1 MTMPETNAAL
11 TRSLFDAIVRHD
23 APAIRALLAQGAD
36 PNAEQPGETA
46 LMYAA
51 GVSTAEIV
59 RLLLEHG
66 AGKNK
71 PLPLIE
77 AACGG
82 DVETARLF
90 LDLGADVNAP
100 DEQGWT
106 PLMEAATWGYA
117 EIVRLLL
124 ARGAQVN
131 QTMNGLPTALAVA
144 ERDGHPE
151 VAAILRQAGPS
162 NHR

>member
-1 MTMPETNAAL
+1 MSETNADLNRLNRAL
-11 TRSLFDAIVRHD
+11 FSAIRRDD
-23 APAIRALLAQGAD
+23 APAVRTLLAQGAD
-36 PNAEQPGETA
+36 PHAEQPGETA

-59 RLLLEHG
+59 RLLLEQG

-71 PLPLIE
+71 ALPLIE

-100 DEQGWT
+100 DERGWT
-106 PLMEAATWGYA
+106 PLMEAATWGHT

-124 ARGAQVN
+124 AHGADVN
-131 QTMNGLPTALAVA
+131 QAMNDLPITALAVA

-151 VAAILRQAGPS
+151 VGALLRQAGAL
-162 NHR
+162 